1 MTVDEWIEEYR
12 QAWEAADADRAA
24 ALFTE
29 DGLYRS
35 NIYDDPHAGHEG
47 VHAYWTGVTS
57 TQSDVSVRMGRPFV
71 DGDRVAVEFWT
82 NMKVEGDPVTV
93 SGCLLLDFAADGRC
107 RRLREYWNFSEH
119 SLDPPDVWGT

>member
-1 MTVDEWIEEYR
+1 MTVEEWIEEYR
-12 QAWEAADADRAA
+12 RAWEAADADRAA

-29 DGLYRS
+29 KGLYRS
-35 NIYDDPHAGHEG
+35 NIYDDPHTGHEG

-57 TQSDVSVRMGRPFV
+57 TQSEVSVRMGRPFV

-82 NMKVEGDPVTV
+82 NMAVEGNPVTV
-93 SGCLLLDFAADGRC
+93 AGCLLLDFAPDGRC
-107 RRLREYWNFSEH
+107 RRLREYWNFSED